1 MRRQEEEKKKKK
13 KKREERE
20 RKKEKRE
27 KAGDNG
33 VERCERGL
41 AADGAKRAI
50 KQEGRRWCAR
60 LHETG
65 EHLAKREVTRDPQK
79 NNLKKKLKNEDS
91 ELIRS
96 TSPTHFFI

>member
-1 MRRQEEEKKKKK
+1 MRRQEEEKKKKKK

-65 EHLAKREVTRDPQK
+65 EHLAKREVTRDT
-79 NNLKKKLKNEDS
+79 KKT
-91 ELIRS
+91 I
-96 TSPTHFFI
+96 

>member
-1 MRRQEEEKKKKK
+1 METETIECGDRKKRRRRRRRREKK
-13 KKREERE
+13 ERE
-20 RKKEKRE
+20 RKKTG

-65 EHLAKREVTRDPQK
+65 EHLAKREVTRDT
-79 NNLKKKLKNEDS
+79 KKT
-91 ELIRS
+91 I
-96 TSPTHFFI
+96 